1 MGCVLG
7 DFVVVLFD
15 SDDVICVFFERGGW
29 PETANTWEP
38 KNNLAACS
46 DVIEA
51 FEERYYICSC
61 CFFEIFGW
69 ISSVFRVVDVL
80 F

>member
-15 SDDVICVFFERGGW
+15 SDDAVCVVCERRGW

-38 KNNLAACS
+38 YENLAACY

-61 CFFEIFGW
+61 WFLKNVLALV
-69 ISSVFRVVDVL
+69 VFSQWL
-80 F
+80 MF